1 MPAVQRNWNY
11 YTYVSADGTTYNI
24 RASAEWAA
32 VTAHGLA
39 ARTPGAPR
47 YLASRQ
53 KSPRKFIYRD
63 ATTFRTVSGPVGTST
78 AFDAAAL
85 DDTTDVAVPGLVT
98 LVTYALIKKVPEKVP
113 VTSVGRQDPD
123 HA

>member
-32 VTAHGLA
+32 VAAHGLA
-39 ARTPGAPR
+39 ARTAGAPR

-63 ATTFRTVSGPVGTST
+63 ATTFRTVSGPVGTSA